1 MSMLL
6 FENKLSA
13 GARLAPK
20 NIDKSSLSL
29 GTVLVYFY
37 ASTKDAF
44 VVLVSSKN
52 ITCVDLVLNVVE
64 DGIVAVGDD
73 GL

>member
-1 MSMLL
+1 MFQLKKNPHYLMCFVRTYVL
-6 FENKLSA
+6 KC
-13 GARLAPK
+13 GIILA
-20 NIDKSSLSL
+20 I
-29 GTVLVYFY
+29 
-37 ASTKDAF
+37 
-44 VVLVSSKN
+44 VVTLVSSKN